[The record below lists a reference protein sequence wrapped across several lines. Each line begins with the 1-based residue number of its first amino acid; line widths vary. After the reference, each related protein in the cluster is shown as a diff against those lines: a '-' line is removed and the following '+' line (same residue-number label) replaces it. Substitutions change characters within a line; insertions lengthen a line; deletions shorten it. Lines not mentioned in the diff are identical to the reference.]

1 MAEVTA
7 CPKISIVTTLYHSAP
22 YLREFYRRTLDQV
35 KNLGVSYE
43 FVLVNDGSPDESL
56 EIALELRTEDSSI
69 TVVDLS
75 RNFGHHKAIL
85 AGLSYSRGSRV
96 FLIDCDLEEPPEAL
110 SQFNEKMEAE
120 ECDVVYGVQVSRKG
134 GVRER
139 LSGWAFYK
147 LFNYLSGIEVPPNWT
162 IARLMSRRYVEAVT
176 SYREESLFLGG
187 IMASVGFKQA
197 AIELKKMH
205 KGSTTYTFR
214 RKVSALVTAVTSFS
228 DKPLRLVFYSGFF
241 MAGVSFLYAF
251 WLVIQKLFFG
261 VAVDGWTALAVSV
274 WLIGGLVILFLG
286 IIGIYIAKIF
296 LQTKERPL
304 WVVKQVF
311 KAGENS
317 S

>member
-1 MAEVTA
+1 MAEVSA

-22 YLREFYRRTLDQV
+22 YLREFYRRTLEEV
-35 KNLGVSYE
+35 KKLGVSYE
-43 FVLVNDGSPDESL
+43 FVLVNDGSPDASL
-56 EIALELRTEDSSI
+56 AIALELRTQDASV

-110 SQFNEKMEAE
+110 SRFNEKMETE
-120 ECDVVYGVQVSRKG
+120 ECDVVYGVQINRKG

-139 LSGWAFYK
+139 ISGWVFYK

-162 IARLMSRRYVEAVT
+162 IARLMSRRYVETLT
-176 SYREESLFLGG
+176 SYREQSLFLGG
-187 IMASVGFKQA
+187 IMTEVGFKQA
-197 AIELKKMH
+197 AVELKKLH

-214 RKVSALVTAVTSFS
+214 RKISALVTAVTSFS
-228 DKPLRLVFYSGFF
+228 DKPLRLVFYSGLVI
-241 MAGVSFLYAF
+241 AGVSFLYAF
-251 WLVIQKLFFG
+251 WLVIQKLIFG
-261 VAVDGWTALAVSV
+261 VTVDGWTALAVSI

-296 LQTKERPL
+296 LQTKDRPL
-304 WVVKQVF
+304 WVVRQVF
-311 KAGENS
+311 KAGANS